1 MISGVGEPG
10 ICGWSIGSWLGLR
23 TRRANVIKP
32 CFEKNAFEKL
42 LPLLKNGQVQ
52 QTKFFFSAIACLL
65 TCYFLS
71 KALHYSFSFWRKKYI
86 RPNFENFISCKLCKK
101 NCMYG
106 EKFFLNILKLSYI
119 VLVAIITTSVI
130 FLLGMKE
137 NILNQ
142 WLKKSEKKTRLIN
155 LQTHVD

>member
-1 MISGVGEPG
+1 
-10 ICGWSIGSWLGLR
+10 
-23 TRRANVIKP
+23 
-32 CFEKNAFEKL
+32 
-42 LPLLKNGQVQ
+42 
-52 QTKFFFSAIACLL
+52 
-65 TCYFLS
+65 
-71 KALHYSFSFWRKKYI
+71 
-86 RPNFENFISCKLCKK
+86 
-101 NCMYG
+101 MYG